1 MRIAGLSQLIVNYI
15 KAINEEKYT
24 RITIKA
30 EHKGSFMSWDID
42 EFNYLGKPIMITG
55 SNSADGVLLSGD
67 KHLRYKDAM
76 LISINRRQQ
85 CTHMIHISKYRNL
98 WDKMN
103 TSNTTVEKTTIG
115 NSHLPETHIWSDLFI
130 Y

>member
-1 MRIAGLSQLIVNYI
+1 MMTSGLNHLIVNYI
-15 KAINEEKYT
+15 KAIDEKRYT
-24 RITIKA
+24 RVTIKA
-30 EHKGSFMSWDID
+30 EYKGSFMSWDID

-55 SNSADGVLLSGD
+55 CNSADAVLFSGD

-76 LISINRRQQ
+76 LINSINQDM
-85 CTHMIHISKYRNL
+85 TMMHISKYRNL

-103 TSNTTVEKTTIG
+103 TSNTTVEKTSIG
-115 NSHLPETHIWSDLFI
+115 ISCLPEVYFWSNVFV

>member
-1 MRIAGLSQLIVNYI
+1 MMTSGLDHLIVNYI
-15 KAINEEKYT
+15 KAIDEKRYT

-55 SNSADGVLLSGD
+55 SNSADGVLFSGD
-67 KHLRYKDAM
+67 KHLRYKDAI
-76 LISINRRQQ
+76 LINSTN
-85 CTHMIHISKYRNL
+85 HYMFMMHISKHENL
-98 WDKMN
+98 SDRMN
-103 TSNTTVEKTTIG
+103 TSNTTVEKMVIG
-115 NSHLPETHIWSDLFI
+115 ILYLPEVYFWSSVFT

>member
-15 KAINEEKYT
+15 KEINERKYT
-24 RITIKA
+24 RISIKVV
-30 EHKGSFMSWDID
+30 HKGSSMSWKSNK
-42 EFNYLGKPIMITG
+42 FNYLRKPIMIT
-55 SNSADGVLLSGD
+55 NYDIVDAVLLSGD

-115 NSHLPETHIWSDLFI
+115 NSHLPETHLWSDLFI